1 MGILDKIQALFGSSR
16 KFKSQLQQGMQQAK
30 QHKFHN
36 AIDLYTKI
44 LGAAKA
50 PDDVKAMAQFNRA
63 LAYSSMSDYESA
75 EKELH
80 AILADPKFPANVKSA
95 AQEKLTRYEKLKD
108 ISEPDLG

>member
-1 MGILDKIQALFGSSR
+1 
-16 KFKSQLQQGMQQAK
+16 MQQAK